1 VIKSFRFH
9 HIPLKMSHQNV
20 SDLFNK
26 ISLSEEEEKECPICC
41 ETFDKYE
48 HAAINCSKCRMSCC
62 RSCYKTQF
70 LNWNK
75 PRCMFEECKHPFEQ
89 DFLASKFPKAY
100 LDKELKDHRKTVLLD
115 IEKAMLP
122 AASAALGRENKA
134 KKAIEECAKKFTVW
148 RKVCTDFSKISS
160 KFHAASNR
168 EVTRLS
174 KKLLKEKYE
183 ELAKAPK
190 IEDQALPFA
199 NQHQQTKLTQY
210 SFRSEA
216 RKQLH
221 PKYLTPMQ
229 YSALD
234 ELIEIDPSYSDAM
247 HTPDEWYQ
255 IAVQNERDTR
265 RRMTR
270 ATYIINNL
278 HEELDI
284 DDEGNTPAAK
294 EKKDVFH
301 FRCPVGECRG
311 FLDKQYECTVC
322 LTKCCRSCVVPK
334 KDGEKHECKE
344 ADLESIKMI
353 RSETKPCPSCSSRI
367 MKISGCFIKDTP
379 ILMYD
384 GTIKM
389 SQYIEKGD
397 VLIGD
402 DGTSRIVQE
411 TVTGT
416 DQMYTVK
423 QDNGID
429 YTVNSKHKLV
439 LKSFLHNNIIRKGKY
454 FVLYWFDFDLNRFCK
469 KSLHTKEEAIELSK
483 TLHLE
488 DKIEMTV
495 DRFYNLD
502 PKIRNK
508 LFGFKTEGVE
518 WPEKELRLDP
528 YLFGVWIGDGINT
541 GQDIASAD
549 KEIINYLLD
558 WCDNNNAELVHQAP
572 YRFAIRRVGNK
583 WQRTAI
589 GKGSCE
595 TCPVCPTQKC
605 DLCDVPRIRPRQDT
619 RSKLNPLRG
628 VLDSYNCIQNKH
640 IPLDFLVNSRTN
652 RLKLLAGL
660 IDTDGFVD
668 KTGKRVTITQAN
680 EAITSQIAFLARS
693 LGFVVSV
700 LKTERKNVKIFDL
713 EPKDYKDIYKIN
725 ISGSNLEEVPTLI
738 KRKKVVNSTYNKD
751 YKRSKLTV
759 TLADNSEYFGWEVNN
774 NHRFVLPDF
783 TCVRNCDQ
791 IFCTS
796 CNIAF
801 DWKTG
806 EVDNGPI
813 HNPHYYEWLQKTG
826 RVDDRHLRNVNPQV
840 NMCGRRDLTG
850 AFATWID
857 DNIPYN
863 SGFLRP
869 HTQIETIHEII
880 RSATH
885 LRYDVFNRYT
895 VDQNKDNLKLRIRY
909 IKNDISEKQ
918 WKIMLHKY
926 FKAAEFNKHIQNLI
940 VMFNDATI
948 QTVNDMLDINPS
960 RERVPDQ
967 LGGER
972 KLTRQERKDKC
983 IDLINKCL
991 ATLKTLVE
999 YWQENTVQLCSKYD
1013 YCYHRRLNLAEFM
1026 FKTYF
1031 ESLGIKP
1038 IEVKEKPKKKVNK
1051 KVDIDKS
1058 QVDSEEEESE

>member
-1 VIKSFRFH
+1 
-9 HIPLKMSHQNV
+9 
-20 SDLFNK
+20 
-26 ISLSEEEEKECPICC
+26 
-41 ETFDKYE
+41 
-48 HAAINCSKCRMSCC
+48 
-62 RSCYKTQF
+62 
-70 LNWNK
+70 
-75 PRCMFEECKHPFEQ
+75 MFEECKHPFEQ

-190 IEDQALPFA
+190 VEDQALPFA

-367 MKISGCFIKDTP
+367 MKISGC
-379 ILMYD
+379 
-384 GTIKM
+384 
-389 SQYIEKGD
+389 
-397 VLIGD
+397 
-402 DGTSRIVQE
+402 
-411 TVTGT
+411 
-416 DQMYTVK
+416 
-423 QDNGID
+423 
-429 YTVNSKHKLV
+429 
-439 LKSFLHNNIIRKGKY
+439 
-454 FVLYWFDFDLNRFCK
+454 
-469 KSLHTKEEAIELSK
+469 
-483 TLHLE
+483 
-488 DKIEMTV
+488 
-495 DRFYNLD
+495 
-502 PKIRNK
+502 
-508 LFGFKTEGVE
+508 
-518 WPEKELRLDP
+518 
-528 YLFGVWIGDGINT
+528 
-541 GQDIASAD
+541 
-549 KEIINYLLD
+549 
-558 WCDNNNAELVHQAP
+558 
-572 YRFAIRRVGNK
+572 
-583 WQRTAI
+583 
-589 GKGSCE
+589 
-595 TCPVCPTQKC
+595 
-605 DLCDVPRIRPRQDT
+605 
-619 RSKLNPLRG
+619 
-628 VLDSYNCIQNKH
+628 
-640 IPLDFLVNSRTN
+640 
-652 RLKLLAGL
+652 
-660 IDTDGFVD
+660 
-668 KTGKRVTITQAN
+668 
-680 EAITSQIAFLARS
+680 
-693 LGFVVSV
+693 
-700 LKTERKNVKIFDL
+700 
-713 EPKDYKDIYKIN
+713 
-725 ISGSNLEEVPTLI
+725 
-738 KRKKVVNSTYNKD
+738 
-751 YKRSKLTV
+751 
-759 TLADNSEYFGWEVNN
+759 
-774 NHRFVLPDF
+774 
-783 TCVRNCDQ
+783 DQ

-880 RSATH
+880 RAATH
-885 LRYDVFNRYT
+885 LRYDVYTRYT

-1051 KVDIDKS
+1051 KVDVDKS

>member
-1 VIKSFRFH
+1 
-9 HIPLKMSHQNV
+9 MSHQNV

-26 ISLSEEEEKECPICC
+26 MSLSEEEEKECPICC

-190 IEDQALPFA
+190 VEDQALPFA
-199 NQHQQTKLTQY
+199 NQHQQIKLTQY

-367 MKISGCFIKDTP
+367 MKISGC
-379 ILMYD
+379 
-384 GTIKM
+384 
-389 SQYIEKGD
+389 
-397 VLIGD
+397 
-402 DGTSRIVQE
+402 
-411 TVTGT
+411 
-416 DQMYTVK
+416 
-423 QDNGID
+423 
-429 YTVNSKHKLV
+429 
-439 LKSFLHNNIIRKGKY
+439 
-454 FVLYWFDFDLNRFCK
+454 
-469 KSLHTKEEAIELSK
+469 
-483 TLHLE
+483 
-488 DKIEMTV
+488 
-495 DRFYNLD
+495 
-502 PKIRNK
+502 
-508 LFGFKTEGVE
+508 
-518 WPEKELRLDP
+518 
-528 YLFGVWIGDGINT
+528 
-541 GQDIASAD
+541 
-549 KEIINYLLD
+549 
-558 WCDNNNAELVHQAP
+558 
-572 YRFAIRRVGNK
+572 
-583 WQRTAI
+583 
-589 GKGSCE
+589 
-595 TCPVCPTQKC
+595 
-605 DLCDVPRIRPRQDT
+605 
-619 RSKLNPLRG
+619 
-628 VLDSYNCIQNKH
+628 
-640 IPLDFLVNSRTN
+640 
-652 RLKLLAGL
+652 
-660 IDTDGFVD
+660 
-668 KTGKRVTITQAN
+668 
-680 EAITSQIAFLARS
+680 
-693 LGFVVSV
+693 
-700 LKTERKNVKIFDL
+700 
-713 EPKDYKDIYKIN
+713 
-725 ISGSNLEEVPTLI
+725 
-738 KRKKVVNSTYNKD
+738 
-751 YKRSKLTV
+751 
-759 TLADNSEYFGWEVNN
+759 
-774 NHRFVLPDF
+774 
-783 TCVRNCDQ
+783 DQ

-880 RSATH
+880 RAATH
-885 LRYDVFNRYT
+885 LRYDVYTRYT

-1051 KVDIDKS
+1051 KVDVDKS